1 YRSRP
6 DLAGVLDEAEAARR
20 LVLRQIFIAT
30 PFEADMEARI
40 DLLLGLIYF
49 RLLIR
54 NIRIET
60 RDIETA
66 IYLVLGLVAPR
77 QPVPRPDLPG
87 LPGL

>member
-1 YRSRP
+1 
-6 DLAGVLDEAEAARR
+6 
-20 LVLRQIFIAT
+20 
-30 PFEADMEARI
+30 MEARI
-40 DLLLGLIYF
+40 DLLLGFIYF